1 MWEVVYETEDYGQG
15 YGFAKVGIKMPDS
28 YVIWLASTDSIGDR
42 FTACEKYAKE
52 ICRHMNSIKE
62 VEP

>member
-28 YVIWLASTDSIGDR
+28 SSYTDNIAIISQ
-42 FTACEKYAKE
+42 
-52 ICRHMNSIKE
+52 
-62 VEP
+62 